1 MQVVLSWQIEWPLAI
16 HSTHKGD
23 WVPFLSQYIPH
34 RRTLCRKV
42 DPLWPL
48 MIILVLTIV
57 GSEVTMH
64 SSKLPV
70 QANQAT
76 VGKNPFVI
84 FVPIVGIFSYM
95 FVAKGVNFS

>member
-1 MQVVLSWQIEWPLAI
+1 MAFMQGVLSWQIEWPPAI

-34 RRTLCRKV
+34 KHTLCHKV

-48 MIILVLTIV
+48 MLILVLTIA
-57 GSEVTMH
+57 GSELTMP
-64 SSKLPV
+64 SSKLPI

-76 VGKNPFVI
+76 VGRIPLYLM
-84 FVPIVGIFSYM
+84 SQ
-95 FVAKGVNFS
+95 